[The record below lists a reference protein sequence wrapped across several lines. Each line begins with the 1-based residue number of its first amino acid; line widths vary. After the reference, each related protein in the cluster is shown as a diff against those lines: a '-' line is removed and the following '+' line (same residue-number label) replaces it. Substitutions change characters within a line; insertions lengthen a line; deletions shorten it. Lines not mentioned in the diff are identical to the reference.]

1 MTMASENR
9 PAFTATVE
17 ALTAKATEL
26 EIRVHELHRALADL
40 NMQMQEVSNALCHA
54 SRSATPSDDAIDG
67 EADDCL
73 PETAP

>member
-9 PAFTATVE
+9 PAFTATVA

-40 NMQMQEVSNALCHA
+40 NVQMQEVSNALCQA
-54 SRSATPSDDAIDG
+54 SRSATPYDDAIDG
-67 EADDCL
+67 EADDHL
-73 PETAP
+73 PDTAP